1 MTISL
6 ASALAILG
14 MGVLASF
21 GSYFLKLTAM
31 GGLSPAKL
39 LTCRFLYAGGFLYV
53 ASALLNYYLLKIYPF
68 SLVVPLGALTYI
80 WTQIISKVL
89 LGEPSSV
96 RKSVGIGLILV
107 GVTVVA
113 WSY

>member
-1 MTISL
+1 MTIQFVPL
-6 ASALAILG
+6 IAIIG

-21 GSYFLKLTAM
+21 GSYFLKKAAM
-31 GGLSPAKL
+31 GGISPRKL
-39 LTCRFLYAGGFLYV
+39 IACRPLYIGGLLYV
-53 ASALLNYYLLKIYPF
+53 ASALLNYYLLKVYPF

-96 RKSVGIGLILV
+96 RKSAGIALILV

>member
-1 MTISL
+1 MTIQFVPL
-6 ASALAILG
+6 IAILG
-14 MGVLASF
+14 MGVIASF
-21 GSYFLKLTAM
+21 GSYFLKKAAM
-31 GGLSPAKL
+31 GGLSPGKL

>member
-6 ASALAILG
+6 ASIVAILG
-14 MGVLASF
+14 MGILASF
-21 GSYFLKLTAM
+21 GSFFLKKTAM
-31 GGLSPAKL
+31 GGLSPRNV
-39 LTCRFLYAGGFLYV
+39 LTCKFLYIGGGLYV
-53 ASALLNYYLLKIYPF
+53 ISSLLNYYLLKIYPF

-89 LGEPSSV
+89 LGEPGSV

>member
-1 MTISL
+1 MPFGRAQGIRWM
-6 ASALAILG
+6 SALRRPERSG
-14 MGVLASF
+14 DNHEN
-21 GSYFLKLTAM
+21 
-31 GGLSPAKL
+31 
-39 LTCRFLYAGGFLYV
+39 C
-53 ASALLNYYLLKIYPF
+53 YLLKIYPF

-89 LGEPSSV
+89 LGEPGSV

-107 GVTVVA
+107 VVTVVA